1 VGSITLEPNKK
12 GLLVARLELTG
23 ERIELVLQEAA
34 RGLRVG
40 SQQNQA
46 AIKMVAGV
54 RYSRYI
60 RRQLLTRDHPLLLAA

>member
-1 VGSITLEPNKK
+1 MGSITLEPNKK

-46 AIKMVAGV
+46 AIKMVAGG
-54 RYSRYI
+54 YSTYI
-60 RRQLLTRDHPLLLAA
+60 RRQLLTRHHPLLLTA